1 MANFDKEKFIE
12 FILDNNIIGFF
23 EKPIKLKSGRMSNWY
38 VNWRIVTGDVYL
50 LDQLANYIIAFTKDL
65 GLKPDCFYGVPEGAT
80 KIAIITQYKWASGS
94 ENYGPHSH
102 ALPMGRA
109 KPKNHGAPDDKYFIG
124 APRGKTIV
132 LEDVATTGDS
142 LLESINALSEQ
153 KVPIIAA
160 FVLTDRMEL
169 KDGKSVRE
177 IVSSKNVE
185 YFALSNALEL
195 LPKAYNKLK
204 PDKRIAKAIEEE
216 FEKYGVE
223 KIKLV

>member
-94 ENYGPHSH
+94 ENYRPHSH
-102 ALPMGRA
+102 ALPMEEPNQKITERQRTS
-109 KPKNHGAPDDKYFIG
+109 I
-124 APRGKTIV
+124 
-132 LEDVATTGDS
+132 
-142 LLESINALSEQ
+142 LLERPKEKQLLLKMLQQQEILCWKALT
-153 KVPIIAA
+153 
-160 FVLTDRMEL
+160 L
-169 KDGKSVRE
+169 
-177 IVSSKNVE
+177 
-185 YFALSNALEL
+185 
-195 LPKAYNKLK
+195 
-204 PDKRIAKAIEEE
+204 
-216 FEKYGVE
+216 
-223 KIKLV
+223 